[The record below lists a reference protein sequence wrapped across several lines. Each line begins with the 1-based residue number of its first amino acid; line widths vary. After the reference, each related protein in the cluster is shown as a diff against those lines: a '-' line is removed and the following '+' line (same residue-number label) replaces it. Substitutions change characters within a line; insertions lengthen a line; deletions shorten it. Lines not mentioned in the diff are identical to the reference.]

1 MRRPAEYFDDRDITL
16 VHIASTL
23 RGALRLE
30 RLLTEEGVEYA
41 VETDRYMSG
50 FLFMTE
56 KTGAFFYV
64 FASEAAPV
72 RELLS
77 RHRFKVHREE

>member
-1 MRRPAEYFDDRDITL
+1 MRRSPEFFDDREITL

-30 RLLTEEGVEYA
+30 RLLSKHGIDYA
-41 VETDRYMSG
+41 VETDRYRSG
-50 FLFMTE
+50 LLFMTE

-64 FASEAAPV
+64 LAPDSA
-72 RELLS
+72 RARDLL
-77 RHRFKVHREE
+77 RRNRFRVNQD